1 MFAGNGAGMGTRGGV
16 RAGNGT
22 GLTTLQVGN
31 TAGGLGGGGSM
42 STGIAMPGGGGYDE
56 RESAEVVV
64 SCSDAESDSGDDEDT
79 GSAGDRRGVKRERA
93 EMEVG
98 GSAGPAGGLAPG
110 GYGASVGSGAAGAK
124 PGKKTRGRVK
134 IKMEFIDN
142 KLRRYTTFS
151 KRKTGIMKKAYE
163 LSTLTGTQVLLLVA
177 SETGHV
183 YTFATRKLQ
192 PMITSETGKA
202 LIQTCLNSPDS
213 PAPRAPNDPSS
224 EQRMS
229 ATGFEETEL
238 SYQVAEGAE
247 EGKAVFTLSSLQ
259 SGVPSSTSTPPSSSS
274 SSSSPPPPPLPSSSS
289 SSALPSSSSISSSS
303 GATCWSVGANG
314 TVLKS
319 TGTPTHAN
327 AGVVLPPGFTIMSGS
342 ALPPGT
348 HTIPLSQL
356 QTHGALTLHT
366 SSSSSVSSSSSSSS
380 VATATPHA
388 LQAFQTLQSLPTT
401 LQAVHAPQTQGVGL
415 PVVTATTAATAAN
428 VSHALSPFT
437 PLQQGAPTHTF
448 LRLPVSLAGA
458 GLPQQLQ
465 LQVQASSQQ
474 GGAIISSS
482 SDSTSDI
489 NHITVSSTASHPT
502 TIITSSSSSSVAAAA
517 GHMMYSSPHAVMYA
531 TPTHADGGGGLT
543 VLNPFPTH
551 SHSQAQDAGGV
562 PQMFFTGPQGTVQI
576 PVSAVP
582 LHSMLIGQQQPGGGG
597 SSNLTELRVVS
608 LDSGKAD

>member
-16 RAGNGT
+16 RAGNGA

-31 TAGGLGGGGSM
+31 TSGGLGGGM
-42 STGIAMPGGGGYDE
+42 STGIAMPDGGRYDE
-56 RESAEVVV
+56 REPAEVVV
-64 SCSDAESDSGDDEDT
+64 SCSDAESDSGDDEDI

-98 GSAGPAGGLAPG
+98 VSVGAAGLAPC
-110 GYGASVGSGAAGAK
+110 GYGASAGGGAAGAK

-177 SETGHV
+177 SETGHAA
-183 YTFATRKLQ
+183 Y
-192 PMITSETGKA
+192 
-202 LIQTCLNSPDS
+202 IQ
-213 PAPRAPNDPSS
+213 RSS
-224 EQRMS
+224 
-229 ATGFEETEL
+229 AWPPGPEETEL
-238 SYQVAEGAE
+238 SYQVAEGGE
-247 EGKAVFTLSSLQ
+247 DGKAVFTLSSLQ
-259 SGVPSSTSTPPSSSS
+259 SAAPSSTSTPPSSSS
-274 SSSSPPPPPLPSSSS
+274 SSSSPPPPPLPSSTSAITSS
-289 SSALPSSSSISSSS
+289 SSTAP
-303 GATCWSVGANG
+303 CWSVGANG

-319 TGTPTHAN
+319 TGTPAHGNATS

-356 QTHGALTLHT
+356 QTHALTIQT
-366 SSSSSVSSSSSSSS
+366 SAAPTA
-380 VATATPHA
+380 ATATPHA
-388 LQAFQTLQSLPTT
+388 LQTLQSLPT
-401 LQAVHAPQTQGVGL
+401 LQAVHAPQQTQPVGL
-415 PVVTATTAATAAN
+415 PVVTATTSAAAVAPVT
-428 VSHALSPFT
+428 HTLSSL

-465 LQVQASSQQ
+465 LQVQASSHQ
-474 GGAIISSS
+474 GGAISSS
-482 SDSTSDI
+482 SDSTSTSDI
-489 NHITVSSTASHPT
+489 NHITVSSSASHPT
-502 TIITSSSSSSVAAAA
+502 TIITSSSSSSVAAA

-531 TPTHADGGGGLT
+531 TPTHAEGGGGLT
-543 VLNPFPTH
+543 VLNPFPPH
-551 SHSQAQDAGGV
+551 SHSQAQDTGGV
-562 PQMFFTGPQGTVQI
+562 PQMFFTGPQGTVH
-576 PVSAVP
+576 AVP

>member
-16 RAGNGT
+16 RAGNGA

-31 TAGGLGGGGSM
+31 TSGGLGGGM
-42 STGIAMPGGGGYDE
+42 STGIAMPDGGRYDE
-56 RESAEVVV
+56 REPAEVVV
-64 SCSDAESDSGDDEDT
+64 SCSDAESDSGDDEDI
-79 GSAGDRRGVKRERA
+79 GSTGDRRGVKRERA

-98 GSAGPAGGLAPG
+98 VSAGAAGLAPC
-110 GYGASVGSGAAGAK
+110 GYGASAGGGAAGAK

-213 PAPRAPNDPSS
+213 PAPRASSDPSS

-238 SYQVAEGAE
+238 SYQVAEGGE
-247 EGKAVFTLSSLQ
+247 DGKRSPQQHLHPSLLLLLLFL
-259 SGVPSSTSTPPSSSS
+259 
-274 SSSSPPPPPLPSSSS
+274 PPPPPLPSSTSAITSS
-289 SSALPSSSSISSSS
+289 SSTAP
-303 GATCWSVGANG
+303 CWSVGANG

-319 TGTPTHAN
+319 TGTPAPGNATS

-356 QTHGALTLHT
+356 QTHALTIQT
-366 SSSSSVSSSSSSSS
+366 SAAPTA
-380 VATATPHA
+380 ATATPHA
-388 LQAFQTLQSLPTT
+388 LQTLQSLPT
-401 LQAVHAPQTQGVGL
+401 LQAVHAPQQTQPVGL
-415 PVVTATTAATAAN
+415 PVVTATTSAAAVAPVT
-428 VSHALSPFT
+428 HTLSSL

-465 LQVQASSQQ
+465 LQVQASSHQ
-474 GGAIISSS
+474 GGAISSS
-482 SDSTSDI
+482 SDSTSTSDI
-489 NHITVSSTASHPT
+489 NHITVSSSASHPT
-502 TIITSSSSSSVAAAA
+502 TIITSSSSSSSVAAA

-531 TPTHADGGGGLT
+531 TPTHAEGGGGLT
-543 VLNPFPTH
+543 VLNPFPPH
-551 SHSQAQDAGGV
+551 SHSQAQDTGGV
-562 PQMFFTGPQGTVQI
+562 PQMFFTGPQGTVH
-576 PVSAVP
+576 AVP